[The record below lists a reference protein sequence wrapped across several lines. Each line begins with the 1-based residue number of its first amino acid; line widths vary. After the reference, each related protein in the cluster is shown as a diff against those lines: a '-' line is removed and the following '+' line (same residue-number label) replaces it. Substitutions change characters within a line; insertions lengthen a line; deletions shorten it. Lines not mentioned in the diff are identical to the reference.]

1 MTDLDKLM
9 EVMDEAFDPHFR
21 EAWTRRQVEDSL
33 LTPSTYML
41 LANDAGDPCAEIE
54 RACGFVLARQ
64 AADEIELLLIAV
76 RSDYRGRGLG
86 RKLLDRF
93 IESAKERDAAKVFLE
108 MRANNPA
115 EKFYRKAG
123 FEQIGTRRDYYRT
136 VLGTPIDAL
145 TFAKTLTNDANN
157 LSKL

>member
-9 EVMDEAFDPHFR
+9 QVMEQAFDPHFR

-33 LTPSTYML
+33 VMPSTYML
-41 LANDAGDPCAEIE
+41 LANASGDDCAQEE
-54 RACGFVLARQ
+54 SASGFVLARQ

-76 RSDYRGRGLG
+76 LPQCRGRGVG
-86 RKLLDRF
+86 KKLLERF
-93 IESAKERDAAKVFLE
+93 IESAVERKAAKVFLE

-115 EKFYRKAG
+115 EQFYRNAG
-123 FEQIGTRRDYYRT
+123 FERIGTRPDYYRT

-145 TFAKTLTNDANN
+145 TFAKN
-157 LSKL
+157 LSETG